1 MWAKRLRRGEKPM
14 TANLG
19 VIFDVDGVLVDSY
32 QAHYEAWVL
41 MGRQRGFTITEEMFA
56 ISFGRTSREA
66 IVDVFGLTTLTPEE
80 IAELDLTK
88 EAVYRELLA
97 DSFPELDGASELI
110 DALHAANFKLGVG
123 SSGPPGNVDLAVDK
137 LRRRD
142 KFSGIITGR
151 DVTRGK
157 PDPQVFL
164 YAAQRMGVEPRH
176 CCVLEDAPPGIAAAH
191 AAGMKCI
198 AVTSTGRTRAEQS
211 AADKIVASLREVTPE
226 MVRKLITG

>member
-1 MWAKRLRRGEKPM
+1 MQAP
-14 TANLG
+14 LG

-32 QAHYEAWVL
+32 QAHFDAWVII
-41 MGRQRGFTITEEMFA
+41 GRQRGFTITEQMFA
-56 ISFGRTSREA
+56 TSFGRTSREA
-66 IVDVFGLTTLTPEE
+66 IVDVFGLVDLSPEQ

-88 EAVYRELLA
+88 EAIYRELLA
-97 DSFPELDGASELI
+97 DSFPELDGAGPLI
-110 DALHAANFKLGVG
+110 DALYDAGFKLGVG

-137 LRRRD
+137 LARRD

-164 YAAQRMGVEPRH
+164 YAAERMEVPPAR
-176 CCVLEDAPPGIAAAH
+176 CCVIEDAPPGIAAAH

-198 AVTSTGRTRAEQS
+198 AVTSTGRTAEEQHQ
-211 AADKIVASLREVTPE
+211 ADLIVKSLRELTPA
-226 MVRKLITG
+226 KIAALIEG